1 MTITSAPAQAA
12 NVAPVAD
19 HHAPEIERAPIAA
32 PMSKAEYE
40 HIMADAN
47 VSQETKDRLDSGDI
61 RTYADCPAELL
72 TSLGEWAYGNPAKGI
87 EGAVTIERGWYDLD
101 TIYSWSGL
109 KEVEPQLTQAKDKSG
124 ELVFNEDGTPTM
136 VVDKDSVLFSHFAVS
151 FGRGNKSETKRFV
164 LSRQL
169 DNRPLDF
176 EKSKALAVTFAGN
189 LWAANGE
196 PFIFDSLGN
205 GASCQHRTAAIKYA
219 ELKHGFAGPVPLV
232 LLRNVPALFVNTI
245 DTGRTRTTAHI
256 FYRDPTVL
264 VPETLRDL
272 EGKEYAPNVISEKRK
287 VLASDLSSVSLLLYY
302 RLGGRDVNAS
312 IGSSL
317 DPTATHTA
325 KTRIAKAFDPLERVV
340 QAVYNYDTGVD
351 GKSSFGVYLSRH
363 YIAGALCLYF
373 ASKQSDDP
381 VDVESLEPGQFELD
395 MERIDQ
401 FLQAL
406 ASAKVSD
413 DDLGHI
419 YRGYV
424 SKVKDQK
431 PNNRERFAVACNLVS
446 FFFDKGFVCKVKQ
459 SIQRDEDGKIVA
471 VNPIPHS
478 TAIVGGREKGVIPTY
493 PNFGGPD
500 LPAKLRGKAE

>member
-1 MTITSAPAQAA
+1 MTITT
-12 NVAPVAD
+12 NRPVAN

-32 PMSKAEYE
+32 PMSMAEYN
-40 HIMADAN
+40 HVMADN
-47 VSQETKDRLDSGDI
+47 EVSQETKDQLDNGDI

-72 TSLGEWAYGNPAKGI
+72 TSLGEWAYGNPDKGI
-87 EGAVTIERGWYDLD
+87 TGAVTLEKGWYTLEE
-101 TIYSWSGL
+101 IYSWSGL
-109 KEVEPQLTQAKDKSG
+109 REVEPQLVPAKDKDTG
-124 ELVFNEDGTPTM
+124 EVILGEDGKPEM
-136 VVDKDSVLFSHFAVS
+136 IVDKDSVLFSHFAVS
-151 FGRGNKSETKRFV
+151 FGRGNKRETKRFL
-164 LSRQL
+164 LSMQL

-176 EKSKALAVTFAGN
+176 EKAKALAVTFAGR

-219 ELKHGFAGPVPLV
+219 ELTHGFTGPVPLIV
-232 LLRNVPALFVNTI
+232 ERNVPALFVNTI

-264 VPETLRDL
+264 VPDTLRDL
-272 EGKEYAPNVISEKRK
+272 EGKEYSPHIVNEKRK
-287 VLASDLSSVSLLLYY
+287 VLAADLSSVGLLLYY
-302 RLGGRDVNAS
+302 RLNGRDVNAS

-317 DPTATHTA
+317 DPTAQHTA
-325 KTRIAKAFDPLERVV
+325 KTRIVKAFDPIEQVV

-351 GKSSFGVYLSRH
+351 GKSSFGAYLSRH
-363 YIAGALCLYF
+363 YIVGALCLYF
-373 ASKQSDDP
+373 ASKQTDEP
-381 VDVESLEPGQFELD
+381 VDTDTLEPGQFTLD
-395 MERIDQ
+395 TEAIDG
-401 FLQAL
+401 FLQAM

-413 DDLGHI
+413 DDIGAI

-424 SKVKDQK
+424 SKVASQK
-431 PNNRERFAVACNLVS
+431 PNNREKFAVACNLVS
-446 FFFDKGFVCKVKQ
+446 FYFDKGFICKVKQ
-459 SIQRDEDGKIVA
+459 PLERDDDGKIVK

-500 LPAKLRGKAE
+500 LPAKLRNKGE